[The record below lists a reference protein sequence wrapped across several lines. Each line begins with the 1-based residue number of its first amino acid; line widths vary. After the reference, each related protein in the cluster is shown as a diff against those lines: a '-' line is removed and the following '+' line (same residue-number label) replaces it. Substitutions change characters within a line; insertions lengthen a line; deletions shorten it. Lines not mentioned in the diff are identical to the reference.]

1 MKTSNYKYLLIF
13 AFACLNVNLKA
24 QTSLSGQIVDK
35 TQAPVPSVSINLGS
49 GFLQTFSDNDGNF
62 SFVYPDTLTDRT
74 IQLEAFGYKKKKV
87 AINKGQRQVRVILLD
102 SVYTIQN
109 VVVSHPKYGKFTDY
123 SAQTIK
129 MSTMD
134 IITNPAAMA
143 DMLAGMR
150 GILPGVQTNDNDGR
164 LIIQGGSSDES
175 QVYIN
180 DLMVANPYNLSA
192 NNTLVRNRFSASSDL
207 FDGVVLQSGGYN
219 AEFGQALS
227 GIVNLNTLD
236 RASIEPK
243 TDIAVSSVYAALT
256 HIDRK
261 PSYAYRTSLNYTNIG
276 PYSRLIP
283 RSYEWNKYYNQLT
296 ADFFLT
302 KEFSPKTKMTMQAN
316 LSKAGMEYTYDNI
329 DNLRITNGLNQDY
342 LYAQVNLYHALDAKW
357 SLSLAS
363 NIVAE
368 NFTATQMQLKDEK
381 QSVWNHSKLNLQY
394 SNGKVTNRSG
404 IEWINNPFSET
415 YTAGPDELSL
425 EMNNRLMS
433 LYNDTKLILT
443 NQLTANIG
451 LRGEY
456 SNYLKRFNLA
466 PRLYLGYALNPE
478 NIVSVSAGQYFQLPA
493 TEYLKWDNRVDFT
506 SVDKATFSYS
516 YVKQSSKFQL
526 DTYCKKYNKVLT
538 WETGTLQPENLSN
551 HGDGTAWGA
560 DIFWKS
566 DFKRVE
572 YWLTYSY
579 NHTKKQYGAFLGKVS
594 PDYVVPHAFNA
605 SLKYFLTP
613 FKSLLS
619 ASYNIT
625 SGAPYYSES
634 SPYEQLGVT
643 PFRNRFD
650 FSWSYLPVNW
660 IIINAGCQNILG
672 AENIYGYRYSQA
684 QPGIRQAITNP
695 DKRFFFLGVFI
706 TLSHNK
712 KLNQLK
718 NL

>member
-1 MKTSNYKYLLIF
+1 MKIRYYKLMLFF
-13 AFACLNVNLKA
+13 AFTGLMTGLKA
-24 QTSLSGQIVDK
+24 QTILSGEIVDK
-35 TQAPVPSVSINLGS
+35 TQAPVSGVLINLGA
-49 GFLQTFSDNDGNF
+49 GFLRTVSDNDGKF
-62 SFVYPDTLTDRT
+62 SFAYPDTLQDRT
-74 IQLEAFGYKKKKV
+74 ILLEAFGYKRKKV
-87 AINKGQRQVRVILLD
+87 TINKGQRQIRVILLD
-102 SVYTIQN
+102 SVYNIQN
-109 VVVSHPKYGKFTDY
+109 VVVSRPKYGKFTDY
-123 SAQTIK
+123 SAQTTK

-134 IITNPAAMA
+134 IITNPAAMG

-150 GILPGVQTNDNDGR
+150 GVLPGVQTNDNDGR

-175 QVYIN
+175 QIYNNELI
-180 DLMVANPYNLSA
+180 VANPYNLTA
-192 NNTLVRNRFSASSDL
+192 TNTQSRSRFSISSDL
-207 FDGVVLQSGGYN
+207 YDGVVLQSGGYN

-243 TDIAVSSVYAALT
+243 TDITVSSVYAGLT

-261 PSYAYRTSLNYTNIG
+261 PSYAYRASLNYFNIG
-276 PYSRLIP
+276 PYSRLMP

-302 KEFSPKTKMTMQAN
+302 KEFSPKTKITVQAN
-316 LSKAGMEYTYDNI
+316 LSKSGMEYTYNNVDS
-329 DNLRITNGLNQDY
+329 LPVTNGLHQDY

-357 SLSLAS
+357 ILSLAS
-363 NIVAE
+363 NVVAE
-368 NFTATQMQLKDEK
+368 NFTATEMQMKDEK
-381 QSVWNHSKLNLQY
+381 HSVWNHSKFNLQY

-404 IEWINNPFSET
+404 IELIYNPLKET
-415 YTAGPDELSL
+415 YTAAGRALTL
-425 EMNNRLMS
+425 KMNNRLMS
-433 LYNDTKLILT
+433 FYNDTKLILT

-456 SNYLKRFNLA
+456 SNYLRRFNLA

-493 TEYLKWDNRVDFT
+493 TEYLKWDNRVNFT
-506 SVDKATFSYS
+506 SVNKATLSYS

-538 WETGTLQPENLSN
+538 WETGVSKPENLSN

-560 DIFWKS
+560 DVFWKS
-566 DFKRVE
+566 NLKQVE

-579 NHTKKQYGAFLGKVS
+579 NHTKKQYGAFPGQVS
-594 PDYVVPHAFNA
+594 PSYVAPHAFNA
-605 SLKYFLTP
+605 SIKYFLTP
-613 FKSLLS
+613 LKSLLS
-619 ASYNIT
+619 TSYNIT
-625 SGAPYYSES
+625 SGAPYYNES
-634 SPYEQLGVT
+634 SPYEQWGNT
-643 PFRNRFD
+643 PFRNRLD
-650 FSWSYLPVNW
+650 FSWSYLPVSW

-672 AENIYGYRYSQA
+672 SENIYGYQYSKTQT
-684 QPGIRQAITNP
+684 GIRQAVTNP

-706 TLSHNK
+706 TFSHNK